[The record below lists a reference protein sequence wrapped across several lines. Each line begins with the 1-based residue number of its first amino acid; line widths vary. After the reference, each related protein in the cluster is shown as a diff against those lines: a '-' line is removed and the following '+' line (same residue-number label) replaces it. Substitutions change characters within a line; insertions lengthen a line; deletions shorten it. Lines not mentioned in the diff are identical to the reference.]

1 MAKYGVRRYGT
12 FKYGQLDSTGVYFNS
27 GITAK
32 AVDYNKT
39 YILWN
44 IMSYDPN
51 RPTPT
56 HWRLVKSFTGTPD
69 DPFDAVLVQGGAL
82 SSFSTSY
89 VETFVD
95 KPNSQ
100 VNYSLWLFN
109 SEGWI
114 FCGSADTIIVDQTTT
129 LNKLTKWIPR
139 AWLNNTVE
147 KIGDATGEPES
158 TNVLEEILYA
168 YSFMYDKIAVEGLLL
183 ELTADQAGINNSLV
197 LPKILDLGFN
207 YEPTLGDNYFRSLYA
222 SGNEI
227 NTDKGTAAGIRT
239 FTTALTHWGSDV
251 QIGHNLLL
259 DYNDSSFE
267 ESIGHWTVAG
277 TATLAQQ
284 KFSTSLVDLGI
295 LVSNNEFVLA
305 DPLYPPRATGFGLL
319 TTHTTSTIQLNL
331 PNTDEEDYD
340 LYGIPVDPN
349 TYYLFSG
356 WIQHLDSSA
365 TINAVIKWW
374 DGRGNVLGTTT
385 TPANLTT
392 NGAWQEFTS
401 YNYEG
406 RGGSKSPNSAA
417 FASIVLNIKS
427 SSSSYNRYALDMF
440 QFAKA
445 ENSYEFEDARRVRVY
460 VKGDQENYVLNP
472 DFENGIGFWT
482 PSPNGSFAQDPTIYP
497 GALEHANTLGE
508 LTILSGT
515 GGYITSDWVSVDPG
529 QNYTFSAYVSCG
541 YTAQNRTVIARIEFS
556 NRATVEAQSQVI
568 TDANGQYLQD
578 APYYIDSDPYTLTF
592 HYVHNETD
600 TTHVDPSL
608 YPPVS
613 TVPFPHWAGTEPLY
627 WELFGPPGFYIAQAI
642 PDKINIKVTGIT
654 PPQSRD
660 SGSPLAK
667 VSIYFP
673 DAVAGDTLWVDGV
686 MLQEANEGYDFFG
699 GDGANTPDDPV
710 NHIYFSPN
718 NCIWE
723 IKNRTNFINNPSIET
738 LTDWTADH
746 GTLSLVTGGVTPER
760 IVNPNGSLGGLVSDP
775 VTHIPILYPYSP
787 LYGTYMGQCT
797 FGTFGVDNPGGIGEL
812 HTTVYLP
819 ATAKGGEDF
828 VVSVYVRG
836 GEGTYRLYTNK
847 GQVDETSNLLEVIQ
861 HDQYQWIR
869 LQTVRNL
876 LQGETSFQLDLTF
889 TQAAASAGLP
899 QTNYFQFDGFQ
910 AEYGRTPTKFIDP
923 SNALTKPMPNPMNTA
938 KTIWMNQEQSQGGGK
953 SSYFYNYF
961 AKQQRLY
968 ANLELVMPHGS
979 TYCVK
984 PGFPTKEYQG
994 ELVAS
999 LIPSASFEKDL
1010 GEWLGVTS
1018 ILNRIQSTG
1027 TLTADTTVQG
1037 TSYCRVTST
1046 KASSSGDNSWA
1057 IKTSHIAINS
1067 EQGYYG
1073 SVAVR
1078 PSTNALGV
1086 YTMTNV
1092 FYGPDDSVVKTYT
1105 QTYDMSTN
1113 AGGDAKDFELRW
1125 SYIGNVFEA
1134 SEIVGASYM
1143 VMTTTCVPTAFYAG
1157 QYFDIDRCVFRE

>member
-12 FKYGQLDSTGVYFNS
+12 FKYGQLDAIGVYFNS
-27 GITAK
+27 GITAS
-32 AVDYNKT
+32 AIDYNKT
-39 YILWN
+39 YIKWN
-44 IMSYDPN
+44 TMNFDPN
-51 RPTPT
+51 VPTPT
-56 HWRLVKSFTGTPD
+56 HWRLIKSFSGTPD
-69 DPFDAVLVQGGAL
+69 NPFDGVLVQGGAL
-82 SSFSTSY
+82 SSFSTY
-89 VETFVD
+89 YTETFVD
-95 KPNSQ
+95 KPDSQ
-100 VNYSLWLFN
+100 VNYSIWLFN
-109 SEGWI
+109 SNGWI
-114 FCGSADTIIVDQTTT
+114 FCGAADTIVVNQTNT
-129 LNKLTKWIPR
+129 LDKVTKWIPR
-139 AWLNNTVE
+139 AWLNQTVE
-147 KIGDATGEPES
+147 KIGDATGEPEP
-158 TNVLEEILYA
+158 TNALEELLYA
-168 YSFMYDKIAVEGLLL
+168 YTYMYDHIAAEGLIL
-183 ELTADQAGINNSLV
+183 ERSSNKSAIRNSLIV
-197 LPKILDLGFN
+197 PKILDLGFN
-207 YEPTLGDNYFRSLYA
+207 YEPVLGDNYFRTLYA
-222 SGNEI
+222 AGNEI
-227 NTDKGTAAGIRT
+227 NTDKGTAAAVRT
-239 FTTALTHWGSDV
+239 FTTALTHWGSKAE
-251 QIGHNLLL
+251 IGHNLLL

-267 ESIGHWTVAG
+267 ESVGRWIVTGSAVLTR
-277 TATLAQQ
+277 QPY
-284 KFSTSLVDLGI
+284 STSLADLGT
-295 LVSNNEFVLA
+295 LVSSTEKLLV
-305 DPLYPPRATGFGLL
+305 DPLYPPRAEAFGLL
-319 TTHTTSTIQLNL
+319 TTHTTSTITLNL
-331 PNTDEEDYD
+331 PDTSLDSD
-340 LYGIPVDPN
+340 LYGVPVKPN
-349 TYYLFSG
+349 TYYVFSG
-356 WIQHLDSSA
+356 WIQHLDSEA
-365 TINAVIKWW
+365 TINAVIHWW
-374 DGRGNVLGTTT
+374 DGRGHLLSSTT
-385 TPANLTT
+385 TPTNLTT
-392 NGAWQEFTS
+392 DGSWQEFTS
-401 YNYEG
+401 YNYVG
-406 RGGSKSPNSAA
+406 REGSKSPNTAS
-417 FASIVLNIKS
+417 FATVTLNINS
-427 SSSSYNRYALDMF
+427 SSSAYKRYALDMF
-440 QFAKA
+440 QFAEAKD
-445 ENSYEFEDARRVRVY
+445 SYEYEDARRVRVY

-497 GALEHANTLGE
+497 GALEHGATLGE

-515 GGYITSDWVSVDPG
+515 GGYITSDWISVDPE
-529 QNYTFSAYVSCG
+529 QNYTFSGFVSCG

-578 APYYIDSDPYTLTF
+578 TPYYVDSDPYTLTF
-592 HYVHNETD
+592 HYVHDETD
-600 TTHVDPSL
+600 PTQLNPED

-613 TVPFPHWAGTEPLY
+613 TVPFPNWAGTEPLY
-627 WELFGPPGFYIAQAI
+627 WEAFGPPGFYIAQAI
-642 PDKINIKVTGIT
+642 PNKTSVEVTGIT

-660 SGSPLAK
+660 SGSPMAK
-667 VSIYFP
+667 VSLYFP
-673 DAVAGDTLWVDGV
+673 DAVAGDTLWVDGL
-686 MLQEANEGYDFFG
+686 MLQETNEGYDFFG
-699 GDGANTPDDPV
+699 GDGANTPVDPV

-738 LTDWTADH
+738 LTDWTADY
-746 GTLSLVTGGVTPER
+746 GTLSVETGGVTPER

-819 ATAKGGEDF
+819 APAKGGEDF

-847 GQVDETSNLLEVIQ
+847 GAVDETSNRLEVIQ

-876 LQGETSFQLDLTF
+876 LQGETSFVLDLTF
-889 TQAAASAGLP
+889 TQSAASAGLP

-910 AEYGRTPTKFIDP
+910 AEFGRTPTKFIDP
-923 SNALTKPMPNPMNTA
+923 SNALTKYMPNPGNTD

-994 ELVAS
+994 ELVTS

-1018 ILNRIQSTG
+1018 ILTRIQSTG
-1027 TLTADTTVQG
+1027 TLAADTTVQG

-1057 IKTSHIAINS
+1057 IKTSHIPIYA
-1067 EQGYYG
+1067 ERGYYG
-1073 SVAVR
+1073 AVAVR

-1092 FYGPDDSVVKTYT
+1092 FYGPDDSVVRTYT

-1134 SEIVGASYM
+1134 LEIVGASYM
-1143 VMTTTCVPTAFYAG
+1143 VMTAKCVPAAFHAG